1 MVGHDEGPQGIG
13 RFNQLEAENLD
24 SNGTFINVAGNLKM
38 AAGTAIA
45 GTATG
50 FKISNAAAEKIGFYG
65 TAPVAQQTGV
75 AVSAAAIHAA
85 LVNLGLI
92 TA

>member
-1 MVGHDEGPQGIG
+1 MAGHNEAPQGIG
-13 RFNQLEAENLD
+13 RFRILVGNPETNLLD
-24 SNGTFINVAGNLKM
+24 VNANLSLNGWNINTGTNPGCSFGS
-38 AAGTAIA
+38 AGTDR
-45 GTATG
+45 
-50 FKISNAAAEKIGFYG
+50 ISFYG
-65 TAPVAQQTGV
+65 ATPVVQQTGV